1 MVTIQFGKLNLKDP
15 ILNTVKLVFI
25 DIMKRDYKQFLN
37 NVYNLLQKKEERL
50 QILED
55 CYWTDYT
62 VINF

>member
-15 ILNTVKLVFI
+15 ILNTVKFVFI

-55 CYWTDYT
+55 CYWTDYK